1 MRLKKVIFILGTR
14 PEAIKMAPLIKQ
26 MKEVKDISVKV
37 CLTSQHKE
45 LLQQVLHIFSIK
57 EDHDLNLMQPNQTL
71 AEFGARAL
79 SALDTYFLAEKPDW
93 VFVHGDTSTAMCAA
107 LAAYYHQIKV
117 AHVEAGLRTFNKYSP
132 FPEEINRTLIGSL
145 ATLHFAPT
153 QRSKSNLLQE
163 NIKEQNIFVTGNT
176 VIDAVKE
183 TYKKILAGDLTVAN
197 EIKKLVIPRQTI
209 LITMHRRENFGAGL
223 HVICEAIK
231 NLAIKYPSFNFIYP
245 VHPNP
250 NVKNPVETILGSQK
264 NIFLTDPLNYVD
276 FIFVMAASHIILT
289 DSGGVQ
295 EEAPSFGKPVLV
307 LRENT
312 ERPEAVDAGTVKLV
326 GTNKDLIISEF
337 TQLME
342 NQSYYTKMSEAINPY
357 GDGQA
362 CGRIIDFFKQNS
374 EA

>member
-1 MRLKKVIFILGTR
+1 MSLKKIIFILGTR
-14 PEAIKMAPLIKQ
+14 PEAIKMAPLINQLK
-26 MKEVKDISVKV
+26 KEDGFSVKV

-45 LLQQVLHIFSIK
+45 LLQQVLQIFSIK
-57 EDHDLNLMQPNQTL
+57 EDFDLNLMQPNQTL
-71 AEFGARAL
+71 AAFGSRAL
-79 SALDTYFLAEKPDW
+79 SALDNYFLQEAPDW
-93 VFVHGDTSTAMCAA
+93 VFVHGDTSTAMYAA

-117 AHVEAGLRTFNKYSP
+117 AHIEAGLRTFNKYSP
-132 FPEEINRTLIGSL
+132 FPEEINRNMIGSL

-153 QRSKSNLLQE
+153 QSSKSNLLQE
-163 NIKEQNIFVTGNT
+163 NVKEQDIVVTGNT

-183 TYKKILAGDLTVAN
+183 TYKKLLDKELIISVVIR
-197 EIKKLVIPRQTI
+197 ELVLPGKTI
-209 LITMHRRENFGAGL
+209 LITMHRRENFGGGL
-223 HVICEAIK
+223 LEICEAIK
-231 NLAIKYPSFNFIYP
+231 VLAAKYPYFNFIYP

-250 NVKNPVETILGSQK
+250 NVKKPVEAILGDQK
-264 NIFLTDPLNYVD
+264 NIFLIDPLNYVD
-276 FIFVMAASHIILT
+276 FIFVMAASNIILT

-312 ERPEAVDAGTVKLV
+312 ERPEAVEAGTVKLV

-342 NQSYYTKMSEAINPY
+342 NKVYYAKMSEAINPY
-357 GDGQA
+357 GDGKA
-362 CGRIIDFFKQNS
+362 CARIIDFFKQNS